1 MTGRERRVVGR
12 GSSGVR
18 HPANTLS
25 FVAEYRIN
33 DLAEAS
39 GVSVRN
45 IRVYQDRGLLPPPTI
60 RGRTGWYSDDHLNRL
75 NLISRMLERG
85 YTFATI
91 SELLH
96 AAHYGMKVEHVLR
109 GAPTKGGRFRNFK
122 RAATI
127 TFTELRKTLNAS
139 ERSIALSQKLGLL
152 VKDGAHYAIKN
163 PEVLEGA
170 EVLVKSGVDIDVLL
184 DRFVRVQ
191 DDLEDAARSF
201 VSIITDKYLNENLP
215 TLGEAKVSKMA
226 ELIQTVRPMAHEIV
240 ETTFRKALDDE
251 ITRAIGEASTYFD
264 VADTDVPA
272 PDVPAPDVPGADV
285 TDGPASGIDPETAG
299 DGAQNMTTGSVTSN
313 AVSPDT
319 SEGPTPGTEESVDT
333 PQTHRPTPRSS

>member
-1 MTGRERRVVGR
+1 M
-12 GSSGVR
+12 
-18 HPANTLS
+18 
-25 FVAEYRIN
+25 AEYRIN

-45 IRVYQDRGLLPPPTI
+45 IRVYQDRGLLPPPAI
-60 RGRTGWYSDDHLNRL
+60 RGRTGWYSDEHLVRL

-109 GAPTKGGRFRNFK
+109 AEPRGGRFRNFK

-127 TFTELRKTLNAS
+127 TITELRKTLNAS
-139 ERSIALSQKLGLL
+139 DKSIALGQKLGLL

-170 EVLVKSGVDIDVLL
+170 EVLVKSGIDIDVLL

-201 VSIITDKYLNENLP
+201 VSIITDKYFDEKLP
-215 TLGEAKVSKMA
+215 ELGEANVSKMA
-226 ELIQTVRPMAHEIV
+226 ELIQTVRPMAHDIV

-251 ITRAIGEASTYFD
+251 ISKAIGEASTYFD
-264 VADTDVPA
+264 AAEDVSDADVPNVDVPSA
-272 PDVPAPDVPGADV
+272 GGDVASTGDDAPRMDAERDPDV
-285 TDGPASGIDPETAG
+285 
-299 DGAQNMTTGSVTSN
+299 TTGSVTSN
-313 AVSPDT
+313 DVVR
-319 SEGPTPGTEESVDT
+319 EG
-333 PQTHRPTPRSS
+333 RSSSGVREDLTD

>member
-1 MTGRERRVVGR
+1 M
-12 GSSGVR
+12 
-18 HPANTLS
+18 
-25 FVAEYRIN
+25 AEYRIN
-33 DLAEAS
+33 ELADAS

-60 RGRTGWYSDDHLNRL
+60 RGRTGWYSEEHLVRL

-109 GAPTKGGRFRNFK
+109 GEPKGGRFRNFK

-127 TFTELRKTLNAS
+127 TITELRKTLNAS
-139 ERSIALSQKLGLL
+139 DKSIALGQKLGLL

-170 EVLVKSGVDIDVLL
+170 EVLVKSGIDIDVLL

-201 VSIITDKYLNENLP
+201 VSIITDKYFDEKLP
-215 TLGEAKVSKMA
+215 ELGEANVSKMA
-226 ELIQTVRPMAHEIV
+226 ELIQTVRPMAHDIV

-251 ITRAIGEASTYFD
+251 ISTAIGEASTYFD
-264 VADTDVPA
+264 AASGGPEADTDGEPA
-272 PDVPAPDVPGADV
+272 E
-285 TDGPASGIDPETAG
+285 ASTYEASPS
-299 DGAQNMTTGSVTSN
+299 NLTTGSVTSED
-313 AVSPDT
+313 VIR
-319 SEGPTPGTEESVDT
+319 E
-333 PQTHRPTPRSS
+333 

>member
-1 MTGRERRVVGR
+1 M
-12 GSSGVR
+12 
-18 HPANTLS
+18 
-25 FVAEYRIN
+25 AEYRIN
-33 DLAEAS
+33 ELADAS

-60 RGRTGWYSDDHLNRL
+60 RGRTGWYSEEHLVRL

-109 GAPTKGGRFRNFK
+109 GEPKGGRFRNFK

-127 TFTELRKTLNAS
+127 TITELRKTLNAS
-139 ERSIALSQKLGLL
+139 DKSIALGQKLGLL

-201 VSIITDKYLNENLP
+201 VSIITDKYFDEKLP
-215 TLGEAKVSKMA
+215 ELGEANVSKMA
-226 ELIQTVRPMAHEIV
+226 ELIQTVRPMAHDIV

-251 ITRAIGEASTYFD
+251 ISKAIGEASTYFD
-264 VADTDVPA
+264 AASGGPEADTDGEPA
-272 PDVPAPDVPGADV
+272 E
-285 TDGPASGIDPETAG
+285 ASTYEPSPS
-299 DGAQNMTTGSVTSN
+299 NLTTGSVTSED
-313 AVSPDT
+313 VIR
-319 SEGPTPGTEESVDT
+319 E
-333 PQTHRPTPRSS
+333 